1 MCIRDSVEGDALT
14 FSLVTGAANGTVVV
28 NSDGTYTYTPNA
40 DYFGPDSF
48 TYKVNDGSLD
58 SNVATVSITV
68 SSVNDAPVASGTSV
82 TTAEDSAASGT
93 LAAQATDVE
102 GDALTFSLVTGAAN
116 GTVVVNSDGTYTYT
130 PNADY
135 FGPDS
140 FTYKVND
147 GSLDSNVATVSITV
161 SSVNDAPVASGTS
174 VTTAEDSAA
183 SGTLAAQATDVEG
196 DALTF
201 SLVTGAANGTVVVN
215 SDGTYTYTPN
225 ADYFGPDSF
234 TYKVNDGSLDSNVA
248 TVSIT
253 VSSVNDAPV
262 ASGTS
267 VTTAEDSAAS
277 GTLAAQ
283 ATDVEGDA
291 LTFSLV
297 TGAANG
303 TVVVN
308 SDGTYTYTPNA
319 DYFGPDSFTY
329 KVNDGSLDSNV
340 ATVSITVSSVNDA
353 PVASGTSVTTAEDS
367 A

>member
-1 MCIRDSVEGDALT
+1 MSVEMVRMMVRSVNDAPVASGTSVTTAEDTAASGTLAAQGTDVEGDALS
-14 FSLVTGAANGTVVV
+14 FSLVGGADRKSVVEGE
-28 NSDGTYTYTPNA
+28 DGTYTYTPAA

-82 TTAEDSAASGT
+82 TTAEDTAASGT
-93 LAAQATDVE
+93 LAAQGTDVE
-102 GDALTFSLVTGAAN
+102 GDALSFSLVGGADRKS
-116 GTVVVNSDGTYTYT
+116 VVEGEDGTYTYT
-130 PNADY
+130 PAADY

-174 VTTAEDSAA
+174 VTTAEDTAA
-183 SGTLAAQATDVEG
+183 SGTLAAQGTDVEG
-196 DALTF
+196 DALSF
-201 SLVTGAANGTVVVN
+201 SLVGGAAHGTVVVN
-215 SDGTYTYTPN
+215 LSLHDALPIS

-262 ASGTS
+262 ASG
-267 VTTAEDSAAS
+267 
-277 GTLAAQ
+277 
-283 ATDVEGDA
+283 
-291 LTFSLV
+291 
-297 TGAANG
+297 
-303 TVVVN
+303 
-308 SDGTYTYTPNA
+308 
-319 DYFGPDSFTY
+319 
-329 KVNDGSLDSNV
+329 
-340 ATVSITVSSVNDA
+340 
-353 PVASGTSVTTAEDS
+353 
-367 A
+367 